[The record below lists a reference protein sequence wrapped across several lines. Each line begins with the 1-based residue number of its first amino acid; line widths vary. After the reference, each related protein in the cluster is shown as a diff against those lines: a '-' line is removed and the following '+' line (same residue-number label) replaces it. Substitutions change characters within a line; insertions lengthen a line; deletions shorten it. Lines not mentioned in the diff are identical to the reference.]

1 MRETRWRKVWNA
13 CALENRF
20 VLRTRTL
27 LLGGE
32 LGDDETT
39 EASSPSLSE
48 DSADTA
54 TLLYG
59 TELDKHRVSKNG
71 ELHHIIMQIY
81 RRSNMVMYKVNV
93 QDKKRMSAS
102 KKTKI
107 LQPRRTKT

>member
-1 MRETRWRKVWNA
+1 MRETRWRKVWKA

-20 VLRTRTL
+20 VLSTRTL

-32 LGDDETT
+32 LGEEETT

-59 TELDKHRVSKNG
+59 TELDKH
-71 ELHHIIMQIY
+71 
-81 RRSNMVMYKVNV
+81 
-93 QDKKRMSAS
+93 
-102 KKTKI
+102 
-107 LQPRRTKT
+107 